1 MKEPILEMRGIT
13 KTFGSACQAP
23 LNFYGERGNSDI

>member
-13 KTFGSACQAP
+13 KTFGSAYTVVP
-23 LNFYGERGNSDI
+23 GTNVVNLVST